1 MSDEKP
7 GPAAPDD
14 HQSRVHA
21 AFDDLEAAL
30 GDRVTPEARRPL
42 EQLRGAALEKDA
54 EGIRGHLE
62 KVKERHGWLYAEL
75 TRHPDVAALVNEL
88 ALMGL

>member
-1 MSDEKP
+1 MSDEKLVPPAP
-7 GPAAPDD
+7 GD

-21 AFDDLEAAL
+21 AFDDLESSL
-30 GDRVTPEARRPL
+30 GDRITADARRPL

-54 EGIRGHLE
+54 DGIRGHIE
-62 KVKERHGWLYAEL
+62 SVKERHGWLYEEL
-75 TRHPDVAALVNEL
+75 SKHPGVAALVNEL

>member
-1 MSDEKP
+1 MSDDKT
-7 GPAAPDD
+7 PAAGPED

-21 AFDDLEAAL
+21 AFDDLESTL
-30 GDRVTPEARRPL
+30 GDKITADARRPL

-54 EGIRGHLE
+54 EGIRGHME
-62 KVKERHGWLYAEL
+62 NVKERHGWLYEEL
-75 TRHPDVAALVNEL
+75 AKHPGVAALVNEL